1 MKKHS
6 KKRMAEIKQNIDDLK
21 KKHPN
26 LKMVALEDLPK
37 WAKDK
42 LPETEFT
49 CMLCGE
55 THKGMDHK
63 CQPKPTKSET

>member
-1 MKKHS
+1 MKKN
-6 KKRMAEIKQNIDDLK
+6 QK
-21 KKHPN
+21 KKKEIN
-26 LKMVALEDLPK
+26 WDNVKMVALEDLPK

-63 CQPKPTKSET
+63 C